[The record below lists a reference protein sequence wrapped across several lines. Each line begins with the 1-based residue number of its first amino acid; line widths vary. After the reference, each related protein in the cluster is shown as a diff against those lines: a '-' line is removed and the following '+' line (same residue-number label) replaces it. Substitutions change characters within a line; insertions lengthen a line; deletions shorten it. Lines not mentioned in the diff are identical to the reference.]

1 MLDCLRHVH
10 WHKACYISI
19 QEGIWLFDLAVLE
32 EEEKKTWPKKG
43 STSLSRTTV
52 GLEAESIEGRAT
64 SPIRAA
70 KDDRGR
76 TAETEWIVE
85 AASAED
91 ELRIADTKMGA
102 GTAASLSAAT
112 VSRNEVAGP
121 YEL

>member
-1 MLDCLRHVH
+1 M
-10 WHKACYISI
+10 
-19 QEGIWLFDLAVLE
+19 
-32 EEEKKTWPKKG
+32 
-43 STSLSRTTV
+43 

-102 GTAASLSAAT
+102 GTAVASNGEIVLG
-112 VSRNEVAGP
+112 NNMAGK
-121 YEL
+121 LWDQNNSTRQAS